1 MGSILPVI
9 YNNGNEIIQT
19 PGYVAILN
27 EMIHEARIIPLDGR
41 PHVHAKVRS
50 YMGDSRGRWEG
61 DTLVVETTNFF
72 GDKNGFVGNGG
83 GDPHSADMVLIEKF
97 TRTAPDVIQY
107 EATIDDPK
115 TFVRPW
121 TVSFPLNHDPEYEL
135 FEYACHEGNYAMFN
149 MLSGARADEA
159 KKAAAA
165 KQK

>member
-27 EMIHEARIIPLDGR
+27 EMIHEARIIPLDGH
-41 PHVHAKVRS
+41 PHVSNAVKS
-50 YMGDSRGRWEG
+50 YMGDSRGHWEG

-83 GDPHSADMVLIEKF
+83 GDPHSANMVLTEKF
-97 TRTAPDVIQY
+97 TRKSADVLQY
-107 EATIDDPK
+107 EATINDPE
-115 TFVRPW
+115 TFVQPW
-121 TVSFPLNHDPEYEL
+121 TVSFPLNHDPEYQL

-159 KKAAAA
+159 KAAES
-165 KQK
+165 K